1 MICRMWRGWTTLANA
16 NDYDGYLQNELFP
29 RLEREL
35 AEHGY
40 RGYHVLR
47 LPRNDEVEFV
57 TMVWFETWRSVQSFA
72 GKDSEVPVISEKAQ
86 KLLSRY
92 SDRCD
97 HYELA
102 GFQWPRDVSSNES

>member
-16 NDYDGYLQNELFP
+16 EHYDGYLKNELFP

-35 AEHGY
+35 SRHGY

-47 LPRNDEVEFV
+47 LARQSEVEFV
-57 TMVWFETWRSVQSFA
+57 TMVWFDSLHSVQSFA
-72 GKDSEVPVISEKAQ
+72 GSEYEHPVISERAQ
-86 KLLSRY
+86 ALLSRY

-97 HYELA
+97 HYELS
-102 GFQWPRDVSSNES
+102 GFQMPAGES